1 MITPAPGRRRTRL
14 TLVALGLLV
23 LLAIVAFSSRSGF
36 SAHAHAKPTGDYVS
50 YAFTVFLILFVLA
63 IPVAVYAF
71 FLQAREKEVR
81 QKSYKARL
89 ISNVRML
96 VVFGIVFYAV
106 LYAKR
111 HHKRF
116 FDLSGLNG
124 KRGSSGALHHTTPAQ
139 HAAYEP
145 TFQWTVLWIVLG
157 LAAIGGAIFV
167 YRWRTRGRRLPAV
180 GERQPTV
187 AEDFAA
193 SIGDAISDL
202 EAEPDARRAV
212 IAAYAR
218 MEGVLTR
225 NGLRRRASETSV
237 EYLERILLGL
247 TARADAVTRL
257 TALFEEAK
265 FSRHE
270 IDATMKQDAIAALR
284 EIRDDLQD
292 PAT

>member
-106 LYAKR
+106 LYAKQ
-111 HHKRF
+111 HHKHF

>member
-106 LYAKR
+106 LYAKQ
-111 HHKRF
+111 HHKHF

-180 GERQPTV
+180 AELQPTI

>member
-1 MITPAPGRRRTRL
+1 MITPAPARRRTRL

-71 FLQAREKEVR
+71 FLQARENEVR

-89 ISNVRML
+89 FANVRTL
-96 VVFGIVFYAV
+96 VVFGLVFYAV
-106 LYAKR
+106 LYLKR
-111 HHKRF
+111 HHKHLF
-116 FDLSGLNG
+116 NLSGING
-124 KRGSSGALHHTTPAQ
+124 KSGSGALHHAPSSPRT
-139 HAAYEP
+139 AYEP
-145 TFQWTVLWIVLG
+145 TFQWTVLWIVLA
-157 LAAIGGAIFV
+157 LAAIGGAFLA

-180 GERQPTV
+180 AEPRPTV

-225 NGLRRRASETSV
+225 SGMRRHVSETSV
-237 EYLERILLGL
+237 EYLQRILLGL
-247 TARADAVTRL
+247 TARGEAVRRL

-270 IDATMKQDAIAALR
+270 IDTTMKADAIAALR

-292 PAT
+292 PGT